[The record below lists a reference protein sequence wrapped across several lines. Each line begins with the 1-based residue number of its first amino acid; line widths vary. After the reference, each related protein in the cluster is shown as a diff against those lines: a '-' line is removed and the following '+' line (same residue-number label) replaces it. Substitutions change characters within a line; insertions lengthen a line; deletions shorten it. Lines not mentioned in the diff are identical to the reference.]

1 MMDKDLFSELVA
13 SVLEM
18 DEIVKGKKQAS
29 RSFKIPDPEVKAIR
43 ERLGVSQDTFAIILG
58 VSKRT
63 VENWE
68 QGRRHPTGPA
78 RSLLRIVEADPEY
91 ALRAL
96 RAS

>member
-1 MMDKDLFSELVA
+1 MDKDMFAELMA

-18 DEIVKGKKQAS
+18 DDIVKGKKKAS
-29 RSFKIPDPEVKAIR
+29 RRFEFPDPEVKAIR
-43 ERLGVSQDTFAIILG
+43 ENLGVSQDKFAMILG

-78 RSLLRIVEADPEY
+78 RSLLRIVEADPEH

>member
-1 MMDKDLFSELVA
+1 MAARHLS
-13 SVLEM
+13 
-18 DEIVKGKKQAS
+18 ITAS
-29 RSFKIPDPEVKAIR
+29 RRFEIPDPEVKAIR
-43 ERLGVSQDTFAIILG
+43 DRLGVSQDTFAIILG

-68 QGRRHPTGPA
+68 QGRGHPTGAA
-78 RSLLRIVEADPEY
+78 RSLLWIVAADPEH